1 MGTASSLGAAHAMA
15 RNANPLAMMAAAT
28 NASGSGYF
36 QAPRPSSQPIPMP
49 PQLLKQQQ
57 QKPQQQRQEPQQL
70 FTQPQRQRQEPQQL
84 FTQPQ
89 QQRQEP
95 QQLFTQPEQ
104 LTPMMANAL
113 QSSVTPMNTSNPNP
127 TISATNNNPQSTS
140 LPTTTTT
147 TTTTA
152 ATATATTATAT
163 ATAPPGGI
171 DSTLAQQIM
180 AGQLAQVGGYSDV
193 NTLLAQLLQT
203 PMPIQQLLARHIEV
217 IQQQVRSRRSKGSAL
232 SDRAKENLAHL
243 TATFFRHRCRVSCCS
258 SLSSRSRSRPRLT
271 CSSIRLRLLPS
282 KSSRTIPVHSPTR
295 PSTS

>member
-70 FTQPQRQRQEPQQL
+70 FTQPQR
-84 FTQPQ
+84 
-89 QQRQEP
+89 QRQEP